1 MLMAVPFKVDLSGKV
16 AVVTGATGVLCGAMA
31 RALGECGAAVAVLGR
46 RKEAADELAAE
57 IRRDGGKAIG
67 VSADVLDRAKLEAA
81 SAIIEKELGPVDIL
95 LNGAGGNHPKGT
107 TSMESLDPAAV
118 GKVVEGVSTFYDL
131 DTEGLQHVFNV
142 NFLGTLLPCQVFTRS
157 MVGRRKGA
165 IINVSSVS
173 ADRPLTKVVAYG
185 AAKAA
190 ITNFTQWLAVH
201 FARTGVRVNAIV
213 PGFFLTE
220 QNRSLLTK
228 PDGTL
233 SARGDK
239 IITNTPMGRFGEP
252 KELLGALLWLVDDRA
267 AGFVTG
273 SVVAVDGGF
282 TAYSGV

>member
-16 AVVTGATGVLCGAMA
+16 AVVTGGTGVLCSAMA

-46 RKEAADELAAE
+46 RREAADELAAE

-107 TSMESLDPAAV
+107 TSMEALDPAVV
-118 GKVVEGVSTFYDL
+118 GQIVEGVNTFYDL
-131 DTEGLQHVFNV
+131 DMEGLQHVFNV
-142 NFLGTLLPCQVFTRS
+142 NFLGTLLPCQVFTRG

-201 FARTGVRVNAIV
+201 FARTGVRVNAIL

-220 QNRSLLTK
+220 QNRNLLTK

>member
-1 MLMAVPFKVDLSGKV
+1 MAVPFKVDLSGKV
-16 AVVTGATGVLCGAMA
+16 AVVTGGTGVLCSAMA

-46 RKEAADELAAE
+46 RREVADELAAE

-81 SAIIEKELGPVDIL
+81 SAVIEKELGPVDIL

-107 TSMESLDPAAV
+107 TSMESLDPEAV
-118 GKVVEGVSTFYDL
+118 GKVVEGVTTFYDL
-131 DTEGLQHVFNV
+131 DPEGLQYVFNL
-142 NFLGTLLPCQVFTRS
+142 NFLGTLLPCQVFTRG
-157 MVGRRKGA
+157 MVGRRKGT

-173 ADRPLTKVVAYG
+173 AVRPLTKVVAYG

-220 QNRSLLTK
+220 QNRNLLTR

-239 IITNTPMGRFGEP
+239 IIAHTPMGRFGEA

-273 SVVAVDGGF
+273 SVVPIDGGF

>member
-16 AVVTGATGVLCGAMA
+16 AVVTGGTGVLCSAMV

-46 RKEAADELAAE
+46 RREVAEELAAE

-81 SAIIEKELGPVDIL
+81 SAIVEKELGPVDIL

-107 TSMESLDPAAV
+107 TSMESLDPEGI
-118 GKVVEGVSTFYDL
+118 GKVVEGVTTFYDL
-131 DTEGLQHVFNV
+131 DPEGLQYVFNL
-142 NFLGTLLPCQVFTRS
+142 NFLGTLLPCQVFTRG
-157 MVGRRKGA
+157 MVGRRKGT

-220 QNRSLLTK
+220 QNRNLLTK

-239 IITNTPMGRFGEP
+239 IIAHTPMGRFGEA

-273 SVVAVDGGF
+273 AVVPVDGGF

>member
-1 MLMAVPFKVDLSGKV
+1 MSMAVPFKVDLSGKV
-16 AVVTGATGVLCGAMA
+16 AVVTGATGVLCSAMA

-46 RKEAADELAAE
+46 RKEVADELAAE

-67 VSADVLDRAKLEAA
+67 VSADVLDRAKLDAA

-107 TSMESLDPAAV
+107 TSMESLDPEGI
-118 GKVVEGVSTFYDL
+118 GKVVEGVTTFYDL
-131 DTEGLQHVFNV
+131 DPEGLQYVFNL
-142 NFLGTLLPCQVFTRS
+142 NFLGTLLPCQVFTRG
-157 MVGRRKGA
+157 MVGRRKGT

-201 FARTGVRVNAIV
+201 FARSGVRVNAIV

-220 QNRSLLTK
+220 QNRNLLTK

-239 IITNTPMGRFGEP
+239 IIAHTPMGRFGEAQ
-252 KELLGALLWLVDDRA
+252 ELLGALLWLVDDRA

-273 SVVAVDGGF
+273 SVVPVDGGF

>member
-1 MLMAVPFKVDLSGKV
+1 MAVPFKVDLSGKV
-16 AVVTGATGVLCGAMA
+16 AVVTGGTGVLCSAMA

-46 RKEAADELAAE
+46 RKEVADELAAE

-107 TSMESLDPAAV
+107 TSMESLDPEAV
-118 GKVVEGVSTFYDL
+118 GKVVEGVTTFYDL
-131 DTEGLQHVFNV
+131 DPEGLQYVFNL
-142 NFLGTLLPCQVFTRS
+142 NFLGTLLPCQVFTKG
-157 MVGRRKGA
+157 MVGRRRGT

-220 QNRSLLTK
+220 QNRNLLTK
-228 PDGTL
+228 PDGSL

-239 IITNTPMGRFGEP
+239 IIAHTPMGRFGEA
-252 KELLGALLWLVDDRA
+252 KELLGALLWLADDRA

-273 SVVAVDGGF
+273 SVVPVDGGF

>member
-1 MLMAVPFKVDLSGKV
+1 MSVPFKVDLSGKV
-16 AVVTGATGVLCGAMA
+16 AVVTGGTGVLCSAMA

-46 RKEAADELAAE
+46 RREVAEELAGQ
-57 IRRDGGKAIG
+57 IRKDGGRAMA
-67 VSADVLDRAKLEAA
+67 VSADVLDRAKLDAA
-81 SAIIEKELGPVDIL
+81 NAAVEKELGPVDIL

-107 TSMESLDPAAV
+107 TS
-118 GKVVEGVSTFYDL
+118 VETLNPEDAGNTVAGVTSFYDL
-131 DTEGLQHVFNV
+131 DQESMQYVFNL
-142 NFLGTLLPCQVFTRS
+142 NFLGTLLPCQVFTKA
-157 MVGRRKGA
+157 MVGRRKGT

-201 FARTGVRVNAIV
+201 FARAGVRVNAIV

-220 QNRSLLTK
+220 QNRGLLTRA
-228 PDGTL
+228 DGGLTP
-233 SARGDK
+233 RGDK
-239 IITNTPMGRFGEP
+239 IIGHTPMGRFGTP
-252 KELLGALLWLVDDRA
+252 DELLGALLWLADDRA

-273 SVVAVDGGF
+273 SVVTVDGGF

>member
-1 MLMAVPFKVDLSGKV
+1 VPFKVDLSGKV
-16 AVVTGATGVLCGAMA
+16 AVVTGGTGVLCSAMV

-46 RKEAADELAAE
+46 RKEVADELAAE

-107 TSMESLDPAAV
+107 TSMESLDPEGI
-118 GKVVEGVSTFYDL
+118 GKVVEGVTTFYDL
-131 DTEGLQHVFNV
+131 DPEGLQYVFNL
-142 NFLGTLLPCQVFTRS
+142 NFLGTLLPCQVFTRG
-157 MVGRRKGA
+157 MVGRRKGT
-165 IINVSSVS
+165 ILNVSSVS

-201 FARTGVRVNAIV
+201 FARSGVRVNAIV

-220 QNRSLLTK
+220 QNRNLLTR

-239 IITNTPMGRFGEP
+239 IIAHTPMGRFGEA

-273 SVVAVDGGF
+273 SVVPIDGGF

>member
-1 MLMAVPFKVDLSGKV
+1 MAVPFKVDLSGKV
-16 AVVTGATGVLCGAMA
+16 AVVTGATGVLCSAMA

-46 RKEAADELAAE
+46 RKEVADELAAE

-67 VSADVLDRAKLEAA
+67 VSADVLDRAKLDAA

-107 TSMESLDPAAV
+107 TSMESLDPEGI
-118 GKVVEGVSTFYDL
+118 GKVVEGVTTFYDL
-131 DTEGLQHVFNV
+131 DPEGLQYVFNL
-142 NFLGTLLPCQVFTRS
+142 NFLGTLLPCQVFTRG
-157 MVGRRKGA
+157 MVGRRKGT

-201 FARTGVRVNAIV
+201 FARSGVRVNAIV

-220 QNRSLLTK
+220 QNRNLLTK

-239 IITNTPMGRFGEP
+239 IIAHTPMGRFGEA

-273 SVVAVDGGF
+273 SVVPVDGGF

>member
-16 AVVTGATGVLCGAMA
+16 AVVTGGTGVLCSAMV

-46 RKEAADELAAE
+46 RREVADELAAE

-81 SAIIEKELGPVDIL
+81 SATIEKELGPVDIL

-107 TSMESLDPAAV
+107 TSMESLDPDGI
-118 GKVVEGVSTFYDL
+118 GKVVEGVTTFYDL
-131 DTEGLQHVFNV
+131 DPEGLQYVFNL
-142 NFLGTLLPCQVFTRS
+142 NFLGTLLPCQVFTRG
-157 MVGRRKGA
+157 MVGRRKGT

-220 QNRSLLTK
+220 QNRNLLTK
-228 PDGTL
+228 PDGSL

-239 IITNTPMGRFGEP
+239 IIAHTPMGRFGEA
-252 KELLGALLWLVDDRA
+252 KELLGALLWLADDRA

-273 SVVAVDGGF
+273 SVVPVDGGF

>member
-1 MLMAVPFKVDLSGKV
+1 MAVPFKVDLSGKV
-16 AVVTGATGVLCGAMA
+16 AVVTGGTGVLCSAMA

-46 RKEAADELAAE
+46 RREVAEELAAE

-81 SAIIEKELGPVDIL
+81 SAVIEKELGPVDIL

-107 TSMESLDPAAV
+107 TSMEYLDPEGI
-118 GKVVEGVSTFYDL
+118 GKVVEGVTTFYDL
-131 DTEGLQHVFNV
+131 DPEGLQYVFNL
-142 NFLGTLLPCQVFTRS
+142 NFLGTLLPCQVFTRG
-157 MVGRRKGA
+157 MVGRRKGT
-165 IINVSSVS
+165 ILNVSSVS

-201 FARTGVRVNAIV
+201 FARSGVRVNAIV

-220 QNRSLLTK
+220 QNRNLLTK

-239 IITNTPMGRFGEP
+239 IIAHTPMGRFGEA

-273 SVVAVDGGF
+273 SVVPVDGGF